1 MVHILVEKRGS
12 CQPSAISIQL
22 SAISIQHS
30 AISFHTQQ
38 SAIAN
43 ECLEADG

>member
-12 CQPSAISIQL
+12 CQP